1 MRKLLMV
8 FAVVPAF
15 IGAIGVLVAASV
27 LGYSVVNLNNTTLL
41 GDAAMDQN
49 AEPKALG
56 NDRAQARANQEIE
69 TAAAQDAAF
78 TAKQHYI

>member
-1 MRKLLMV
+1 MFPPSTACIPESYV
-8 FAVVPAF
+8 Q
-15 IGAIGVLVAASV
+15 
-27 LGYSVVNLNNTTLL
+27 VVNLNNTTLL